1 MSNFRLARIS
11 LLLAAI
17 GLSAAV
23 PAVHA
28 QDKPADPKAAAA
40 AAAAKDTV
48 RPDLH
53 KLLDP
58 KVVQPLMT
66 AKNYAAV
73 QALITQAEAFPN
85 RNPYENYVIDRMKL
99 AHASSTG
106 NDAEAIGALE
116 RVTTSGRLDPKEQ
129 EAFLQALG
137 NYYYNGKNYPKAIE
151 TYKRFEKEVG
161 KPEIVRN
168 ALTRAYYLGGDYA
181 NAMTMLS
188 QDLETAEKAGKV
200 PTEEDLRLFASAANK
215 VKDDTAYVKGLE
227 RLVTYY
233 PSDDL
238 WADLLGRLQSRK
250 NYDLR
255 HQADLYRL
263 LNSAS
268 STMGSDEYVEL
279 AELDLAAGIPTEAK
293 SVVDAGFK
301 AGILGTGPQAANHKK
316 LRDRANKGAA
326 DDAKNIASGEA
337 AANKNKDGIGLVN
350 LGYAYVTMG
359 QFDKGID
366 LIQKGIAKG
375 TKRQED
381 AKLRLGIAY
390 AKAGRKEEA
399 LKAFE
404 SVKGDQN
411 LNDLARYWALYV
423 KRPAAAA
430 APATAG

>member
-17 GLSAAV
+17 GLSAV

-28 QDKPADPKAAAA
+28 QDKAAAEAAKKAAEAA
-40 AAAAKDTV
+40 NAV
-48 RPDLH
+48 RPELH

-66 AKNYAAV
+66 AKNFAEV
-73 QALITQAEAFPN
+73 QKLITQAEAFPN
-85 RNPYENYVIDRMKL
+85 RTPYENYVIDRMKL
-99 AHASSTG
+99 AHASASG
-106 NDAEAIGALE
+106 NDAEAIAALE
-116 RVTTSGRLDPKEQ
+116 RVTTSGRLDAKEQ
-129 EAFLQALG
+129 ETFLQALG
-137 NYYYNGKNYPKAIE
+137 NYYYNAKNYPKAVE
-151 TYKRFEKEVG
+151 TYKRFEKELG
-161 KPEIVRN
+161 KPELVRTS
-168 ALTRAYYLGGDYA
+168 LIRAYYLGGDYA
-181 NAMTMLS
+181 NTIALLG
-188 QDLETAEKAGKV
+188 QDLEAQEKAGKV
-200 PTEEDLRLFASAANK
+200 PSEEDLRLFASSANK
-215 VKDDTAYVKGLE
+215 IKDDANYVKGLE
-227 RLVTYY
+227 KLVTYY

-250 NYDLR
+250 SYDLR
-255 HQADLYRL
+255 MQADLYRL
-263 LNSAS
+263 LNMAS
-268 STMGSDEYVEL
+268 STMGADEYVEL
-279 AELDLAAGIPTEAK
+279 AELDLASGIPTEAK
-293 SVVDAGFK
+293 TVVDAGYK
-301 AGILGTGPQAANHKK
+301 AGILGTGPQAKNHKL

-390 AKAGRKEEA
+390 VKAGRKEDA

-411 LNDLARYWALYV
+411 LQDLARYWSLYA
-423 KRPAAAA
+423 KGPAAGA
-430 APATAG
+430 APATASAQ

>member
-17 GLSAAV
+17 GLSAV

-28 QDKPADPKAAAA
+28 QDKAAAEAAKKAAEAA
-40 AAAAKDTV
+40 NAV
-48 RPDLH
+48 RPELH

-66 AKNYAAV
+66 AKNYAEV
-73 QALITQAEAFPN
+73 QKLIAQAEAFPN
-85 RNPYENYVIDRMKL
+85 RTPYENYVIDRMKL
-99 AHASSTG
+99 AHASSTS
-106 NDAEAIGALE
+106 NDAEAIAALE
-116 RVTTSGRLDPKEQ
+116 RVTASGRLDPKEQ
-129 EAFLQALG
+129 ETFLQALG
-137 NYYYNGKNYPKAIE
+137 NYYYNAKNYPKAIE
-151 TYKRFEKEVG
+151 TYKRFEKEIG
-161 KPEIVRN
+161 KPDVVRSP
-168 ALTRAYYLGGDYA
+168 LIRAYYLGGDYA
-181 NAMTMLS
+181 NTVALLG
-188 QDLETAEKAGKV
+188 QDLEAQEKAGKV
-200 PTEEDLRLFASAANK
+200 PSEEDLRLFASSANK
-215 VKDDTAYVKGLE
+215 VKDDPNYVKGLE
-227 RLVTYY
+227 KLVTYY

-250 NYDLR
+250 SYDLR
-255 HQADLYRL
+255 MQADLYRL
-263 LNSAS
+263 LSMAS
-268 STMGSDEYVEL
+268 STMGADEYVEL
-279 AELDLAAGIPTEAK
+279 AELDLASGIPTEAK
-293 SVVDAGFK
+293 TVVDAGYK
-301 AGILGTGPQAANHKK
+301 AGILGTGPQAKNHKL

-326 DDAKNIASGEA
+326 DDAKNIGSGEA

-390 AKAGRKEEA
+390 VKAGRKDDA
-399 LKAFE
+399 IKAFE

-411 LNDLARYWALYV
+411 LQDLARYWSIYA
-423 KRPAAAA
+423 KRPTAAA
-430 APATAG
+430 APATASAQ